1 MWRFLE
7 KFKFER
13 MPGLTW
19 KLSKSSHYFAPLEC
33 WRLSPGQFLPELLQH
48 REVEPVHVQQ
58 AVRQDVPLPGLQLYQ
73 APYPGYIL
81 LLQSHWSFF
90 KSYWSG
96 MSFSKFI
103 KMYDNTLDQIIVK
116 LTSVNISWCDLI
128 TQSGIAALSQ
138 GCRKLKS
145 FILKVKFRDNQTTYL
160 ILPPGMSSYWRR
172 GLVQPREVLFAAG
185 GHQRPGL

>member
-1 MWRFLE
+1 MWRFPE

-145 FILKVKFRDNQTTYL
+145 FISKVKFNNNNKVLTY
-160 ILPPGMSSYWRR
+160 
-172 GLVQPREVLFAAG
+172 
-185 GHQRPGL
+185 